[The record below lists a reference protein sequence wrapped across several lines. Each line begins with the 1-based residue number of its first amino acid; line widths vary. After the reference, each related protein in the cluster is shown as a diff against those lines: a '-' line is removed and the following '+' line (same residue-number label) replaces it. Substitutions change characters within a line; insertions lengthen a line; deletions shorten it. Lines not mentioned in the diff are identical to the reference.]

1 MRSPCAQMLRLLALI
16 GVVTGFTACGSDND
30 ELLTVEPPLYVRSI
44 TPDSG
49 ATNFVG
55 SQDLSVTFDRAPGVG
70 NVIMELFPMPTV
82 VGSYGPTGSGRNWTW
97 FDVECEAADG
107 GYAWLI
113 DGFLMPEPLV
123 IHFASGDRLQ
133 LTGFAGAVL
142 SSDPAQV
149 TPDGAVVFALADDAG
164 FNPLDPSTFL
174 TARAGAQSVTLAR
187 RLDALRPDL
196 AQHQFFFMEKDRSS
210 VVVAIK
216 DTNNDLVYDPRSDW
230 WGFYRTGNGS
240 EIAIAFSEFWQDEEY
255 NLDVTITL
263 GPPASR

>member
-1 MRSPCAQMLRLLALI
+1 MRSPFDRMVRLLTLI
-16 GVVTGFTACGSDND
+16 VVATGFAACGSDD
-30 ELLTVEPPLYVRSI
+30 DDVLTVEPPLNVRSI

-55 SQDLSVTFDRAPGVG
+55 SQDLSVTFDRSPGEG
-70 NVIMELFPMPTV
+70 NVIMELFPRPAV

-97 FDVECEAADG
+97 FDVEFTVEDG

-113 DGFLMPEPLV
+113 DAFLMPRPLV

-142 SSDPAQV
+142 SSNPTLV
-149 TPDGAVVFALADDAG
+149 TPDGTVLFALSDDAG
-164 FNPLDPSTFL
+164 FSPIDPSTFS

-187 RLDALRPDL
+187 TLDPLRPDL
-196 AQHQFFFMEKDRSS
+196 AQHQFFFMEDGRSS

-216 DTNNDLVYDPRSDW
+216 DTNNDLVYDPLSDW
-230 WGFYRTGNGS
+230 WGYYRTGIGL
-240 EIAIAFSEFWQDEEY
+240 EIEYAFAAPWTDEEY
-255 NLDVTITL
+255 NLDVTVTL